1 MKFQSRYF
9 RFGVNHDIGD
19 GIALAEHEHLL
30 SFHTQHLCRGDEM
43 WFIRDIVKNGGSPL
57 EEEYDP
63 NPEEYWRKRS
73 RMEFERMVYAF
84 AEKYGISLQQ
94 AVDNLAWLIEVEQGR
109 LARKQFELETGIELK
124 GTPE

>member
-1 MKFQSRYF
+1 
-9 RFGVNHDIGD
+9 
-19 GIALAEHEHLL
+19 
-30 SFHTQHLCRGDEM
+30 M